1 MSKARR
7 TLYFDIDGTLMV
19 ARGAGRIAFSRAFE
33 DVYGRLIDISHVNF
47 AGATDMGVVQDLLR
61 EQALVSSVDQQIHFF
76 ERLAFHLEANLKK
89 RPPHLLPGVLS
100 FLKQV
105 APVWNFALVTGN
117 TRACSALKLRYS
129 KLDPYFD
136 IEMGGY
142 GDDDAC
148 RNRMAALAIERTGPP
163 ERGYLLGDTPKD
175 IRAAKANKLISVGV
189 CTGAFTREQLMLESP
204 DMILDSFEQADV
216 LLAELCA

>member
-76 ERLAFHLEANLKK
+76 ERLAFHLE
-89 RPPHLLPGVLS
+89 VS
-100 FLKQV
+100 
-105 APVWNFALVTGN
+105 
-117 TRACSALKLRYS
+117 C
-129 KLDPYFD
+129 
-136 IEMGGY
+136 
-142 GDDDAC
+142 
-148 RNRMAALAIERTGPP
+148 
-163 ERGYLLGDTPKD
+163 LLG
-175 IRAAKANKLISVGV
+175 
-189 CTGAFTREQLMLESP
+189 
-204 DMILDSFEQADV
+204 
-216 LLAELCA
+216 